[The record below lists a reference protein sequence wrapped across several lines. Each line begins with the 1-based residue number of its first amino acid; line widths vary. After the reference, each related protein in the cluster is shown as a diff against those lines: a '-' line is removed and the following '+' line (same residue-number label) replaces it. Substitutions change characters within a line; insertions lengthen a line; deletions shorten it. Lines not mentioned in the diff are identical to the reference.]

1 LPVFL
6 VSKRCV
12 VMPAFS
18 PFARGYDVAA
28 GLPAELEG
36 CFGGEVIQ
44 VFALTQTRV
53 RAIGALDEAIRRLAY
68 ADTST
73 PSRFRGLRS

>member
-1 LPVFL
+1 
-6 VSKRCV
+6 
-12 VMPAFS
+12 
-18 PFARGYDVAA
+18 
-28 GLPAELEG
+28 LPADLEG